1 LSNYNYLSKFP
12 QKLFSRLNTNFDLIF
27 TKNGIKPIIS
37 KDVDFE
43 LNSRSELNKPVTIKQ
58 FKKFKMSLRFI
69 SFLGSLG
76 DTASIIKDA
85 FFDTE
90 DNTPWTALSFFI
102 GLFGFASHIAGIF
115 IPGLGIVGSILNFL
129 ASTLYKKEFFSYVF
143 ETESVKY
150 IWNGG
155 VEESWLCGIIKGEQT
170 TIDDMKLLNPMQVVK
185 PNNLQGYYYNGK
197 IYGDFSKLKN
207 TQLNDI
213 LNGRYSNNKFQK
225 VYSLLNLEKETNPI
239 SNLYDD
245 SIVNLVKNVSE
256 HIKNLISNDTFEDD
270 SIVSKSNYKFGSFV
284 YDDSDTL
291 QNNTNKVLDNIKPML
306 IAQLPTLNPKG
317 HKLVNKPI
325 YNDANG
331 YDDGSLKSYKLPG
344 FSWTAEGGYYQNP
357 DTNFIIIDQNIVDD
371 KDEENKD
378 ENNKDNENGDN
389 SSNSSNNKSTSSNK
403 PNKIINFK
411 EELEKQ
417 FYASFDVDSKEI
429 DSQFINSANLFS
441 NLSSKTESNFC
452 YFAKGRDNERK
463 MFLSKNDAINWL
475 LTEFNYKTH
484 YVMEQLKTIFINDLV
499 FSNYDDYVNWVYSNI
514 VEGEQ

>member
-1 LSNYNYLSKFP
+1 
-12 QKLFSRLNTNFDLIF
+12 
-27 TKNGIKPIIS
+27 
-37 KDVDFE
+37 
-43 LNSRSELNKPVTIKQ
+43 
-58 FKKFKMSLRFI
+58 
-69 SFLGSLG
+69 
-76 DTASIIKDA
+76 
-85 FFDTE
+85 
-90 DNTPWTALSFFI
+90 
-102 GLFGFASHIAGIF
+102 
-115 IPGLGIVGSILNFL
+115 
-129 ASTLYKKEFFSYVF
+129 
-143 ETESVKY
+143 
-150 IWNGG
+150 
-155 VEESWLCGIIKGEQT
+155 
-170 TIDDMKLLNPMQVVK
+170 
-185 PNNLQGYYYNGK
+185 
-197 IYGDFSKLKN
+197 
-207 TQLNDI
+207 
-213 LNGRYSNNKFQK
+213 
-225 VYSLLNLEKETNPI
+225 
-239 SNLYDD
+239 
-245 SIVNLVKNVSE
+245 
-256 HIKNLISNDTFEDD
+256 NDTFEDD